1 MTKSYLLA
9 GIAAL
14 VMSGSQIGAAAA
26 QEQYNPAAD
35 FIARL
40 SGSYVP
46 EHHAAVAQEADAT
59 PAPERFE
66 ALAGRGES
74 VHPIR
79 PYFGRD

>member
-46 EHHAAVAQEADAT
+46 EHHAVTQEAYAT